1 MVVSQLLESECG
13 CVVVSQLFRVS
24 VSVVVSQLFR
34 VSVSVVVSQLFRVSV
49 IVVVSIQL
57 LGNINLVGDLYSL
70 DPERARNLMMI
81 KE

>member
-1 MVVSQLLESECG
+1 MGVIVVVSQLLESECG
-13 CVVVSQLFRVS
+13 C
-24 VSVVVSQLFR
+24 VVVSQLFR